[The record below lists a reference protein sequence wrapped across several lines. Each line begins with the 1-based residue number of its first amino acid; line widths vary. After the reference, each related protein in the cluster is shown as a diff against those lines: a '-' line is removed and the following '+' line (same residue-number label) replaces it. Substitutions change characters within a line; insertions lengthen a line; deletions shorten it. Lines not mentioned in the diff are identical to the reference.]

1 MLLFLHRSHFLVP
14 PVYGFKSVKT
24 LPKNNQLNQF
34 ENDLYDM
41 VQNIEFHKVISNF
54 QARLSDDIRNI
65 KKNPKLLIPADKT
78 NNLYEL
84 TADEQNKLLTEN
96 IWKTYKESNLSTMYT
111 INAEAKVIAQDLK
124 IDERIEQYN
133 QKQTFITL
141 KDHKENFKNNPN
153 CR

>member
-24 LPKNNQLNQF
+24 LPKNDQLNQF

-65 KKNPKLLIPADKT
+65 KKNPKLLTPADKT

-84 TADEQNKLLTEN
+84 TADEYNKLLTEN
-96 IWKTYKESNLSTMYT
+96 IWKTYKKSNLSTMYT